1 MEKII
6 MSKLNDRIIEELS
19 PIDTE
24 EEYDNFL
31 DECYEPCCVENFEF
45 DPSRVLSELDP
56 IAYRCGMSDWLDS
69 ASEQYYKLD
78 GEYYHQFAVD
88 NLKEEI
94 KEAEQINQRE
104 K

>member
-24 EEYDNFL
+24 EE
-31 DECYEPCCVENFEF
+31 
-45 DPSRVLSELDP
+45 
-56 IAYRCGMSDWLDS
+56 
-69 ASEQYYKLD
+69 
-78 GEYYHQFAVD
+78 
-88 NLKEEI
+88 
-94 KEAEQINQRE
+94 QINQRE